1 MKAYEQILLTTD
13 FTKLSVEVAKKAV
26 NLAGH
31 FNAQITLLHVI
42 NPAPKHFPDGIHT
55 LENLIDTRG
64 VQIKAFVK
72 SVPIRNATSMLRVY
86 QESIESEIISVAK
99 EIKASLIIIGSHHA
113 DEAIDDGR
121 LNINIVK
128 EQAMCDVLV
137 VHPDKSIT
145 T

>member
-13 FTKLSVEVAKKAV
+13 FTQLSVEVAKKAV

-42 NPAPKHFPDGIHT
+42 DPALQHFPDGIHT
-55 LENLIDTRG
+55 LENLIDAKSL
-64 VQIKAFVK
+64 QIKAFEK
-72 SVPIRNATSMLRVY
+72 SIPIRNATSMLRVY
-86 QESIESEIISVAK
+86 KESIENEIISVAK
-99 EIKASLIIIGSHHA
+99 EIKANLIIIGSRHG
-113 DEAIDDGR
+113 DEVVADGR
-121 LNINIVK
+121 LNINIIK

>member
-1 MKAYEQILLTTD
+1 MKAYQQILLTTD
-13 FTKLSVEVAKKAV
+13 FTKLSEEVAKKAV

-31 FNAQITLLHVI
+31 FNAQVTLLHVI
-42 NPAPKHFPDGIHT
+42 QRHPGDFQGGVDT
-55 LENLIDTRG
+55 FENLMETKRLRIDTFAKAIP
-64 VQIKAFVK
+64 IKNTT
-72 SVPIRNATSMLRVY
+72 PMLRLSSD
-86 QESIESEIISVAK
+86 SIENEIINVAK
-99 EIKASLIIIGSHHA
+99 EIKANLIIIGSHHG
-113 DEAIDDGR
+113 DEMVDDNH